1 MKIHQLLDRYGV
13 TENPFAQEDALSDRV
28 FLEHCLAATRHSAW
42 DKIYGDPRAP
52 ATSVVFGEQGS
63 GKTALR
69 LQMREQLHA
78 YNQQHPQ
85 ARAFIVEYDDFNPFM
100 DSFRERLSGR
110 RRKPERAL
118 QNWRLWDHMDAI
130 LTLATTRLCNTL
142 RNDGRDAKTETH
154 NLDNDKVHALNRQQR
169 RDILLLATFYDDNR
183 DLGAR
188 QRFKKLQWKLR
199 YFAVKKWWPALLGL
213 VVTVA
218 AILGALWYYQRDWR
232 TVVGQWWVW
241 AVIAAGWAPFAWHWL
256 RRWWIAFHGA
266 RQVRV
271 FDHRRG
277 ALRANLGGLDISD
290 AVGQPMPTRPRGDD
304 RYELLLKLQSVLKSL
319 GFDSIVVL
327 MDRVD
332 EPHLV
337 NGAADRMRDFVW
349 PMFDNKFLKHPGMAF
364 KLLLP
369 AAMVGYL
376 QKQEREFYDRSRLD
390 KQNLISSLTWS
401 GQALYD
407 IANDRIRACAKLA
420 EGKQPGIMD
429 LFEPGVTEVEMIGIF
444 DRLRAPR
451 HLFKFLHR
459 LLVDHCSKYTDDKPE
474 WKIKRETLQASLA
487 VFLKDM
493 EAYEQHRGTG

>member
-1 MKIHQLLDRYGV
+1 MKIHQLLDRYGI

-69 LQMREQLHA
+69 LQMREQLSA
-78 YNQQHPQ
+78 YNKEHPQ
-85 ARAFIVEYDDFNPFM
+85 QRAFIVEYDDFNPFM

-110 RRKPERAL
+110 RRKPEKAL

-130 LTLATTRLCNTL
+130 LTLAVTRLSNTL
-142 RNDGRDAKTETH
+142 RNDGRDAKDASH
-154 NLDNDKVHALNRQQR
+154 NIDMAKVQALNRQQR
-169 RDILLLATFYDDNR
+169 RDILLLAAFYDDNR

-188 QRFKKLQWKLR
+188 QRWKKLQWKLK
-199 YFAVKKWWPALLGL
+199 YFAVKKWWPALFGL
-213 VVTVA
+213 IVTAATVGAVV
-218 AILGALWYYQRDWR
+218 WYNNRDWKSLA
-232 TVVGQWWVW
+232 QWWVW
-241 AVIAAGWAPFAWHWL
+241 VIVAVGWLPFAWNWL
-256 RRWWIAFHGA
+256 RRWWLAVRA
-266 RQVRV
+266 AKQVRV
-271 FDHRRG
+271 FDHRLG
-277 ALRANLGGLDISD
+277 ALRANLGSFEISESI
-290 AVGQPMPTRPRGDD
+290 GQPMPTRPRGDD
-304 RYELLLKLQSVLKSL
+304 RYELLLKLQSLFKAL
-319 GFDSIVVL
+319 DFESIVVL

-337 NGAADRMRDFVW
+337 NGAADRMKDFVW
-349 PMFDNKFLKHPGMAF
+349 PMFDNKFLKHPGVAF

-376 QKQEREFYDRSRLD
+376 QRQERDFYDRSRLD
-390 KQNLISSLTWS
+390 KQNLITSLTWS
-401 GQALYD
+401 GQGLYD
-407 IANDRIRACAKLA
+407 VANDRIKACAKLS
-420 EGKQPGIMD
+420 EGTKPGIMD
-429 LFEPGVTEVEMIGIF
+429 LVDPTISEVEMIGIF

-459 LLVDHCSKYTDDKPE
+459 LLVDHCSKYTEDKPE
-474 WKIKRETLQASLA
+474 WKIKRETLQSSLA
-487 VFLKDM
+487 VFLKDL

>member
-1 MKIHQLLDRYGV
+1 MKIHQLLDRYGI

-28 FLEHCLAATRHSAW
+28 FLEHCLAATHHSAW

-69 LQMREQLHA
+69 LQMREQLRAFNKEH
-78 YNQQHPQ
+78 QQS
-85 ARAFIVEYDDFNPFM
+85 RAFIVEYDDFNPFM

-110 RRKPERAL
+110 RRKPEKAL

-142 RNDGRDAKTETH
+142 RDDGKDARDDSH
-154 NLDNDKVHALNRQQR
+154 QIDMGKVHALSRQQR
-169 RDILLLATFYDDNR
+169 RDILLLAAFYDDNR
-183 DLGAR
+183 DIGAR
-188 QRFKKLQWKLR
+188 QRWKKLQWKLR
-199 YFAVKKWWPALLGL
+199 YFAVKKWWPLLLAL
-213 VVTVA
+213 VVMTVT
-218 AILGALWYYQRDWR
+218 ILGALWYSERDWKSLTNR
-232 TVVGQWWVW
+232 WVW
-241 AVIAAGWAPFAWHWL
+241 IIIAAGWLPFAWNWL
-256 RRWWIAFHGA
+256 RRWWMAVRGA

-271 FDHRRG
+271 FDHRLG
-277 ALRANLGGLDISD
+277 ALRANLGSLDTSD
-290 AVGQPMPTRPRGDD
+290 AIGQPMPTRPRGDD
-304 RYELLLKLQSVLKSL
+304 RYELLLKLQSLLKEL
-319 GFDSIVVL
+319 GFESVVVL

-337 NGAADRMRDFVW
+337 HGAPDRMRDFVW

-369 AAMVGYL
+369 SAMAGYL
-376 QKQEREFYDRSRLD
+376 QRQEREFYDRSRLD
-390 KQNLISSLTWS
+390 KQNLISSLTWT
-401 GQALYD
+401 GQGLYD

-420 EGKQPGIMD
+420 EGQPPGIME
-429 LFEPGVTEVEMIGIF
+429 LFDPSVTEAELIGIF

-459 LLVDHCSKYTDDKPE
+459 LLVDHCSRYTEDKPE
-474 WKIKRETLQASLA
+474 WKINRETLQASLA
-487 VFLKDM
+487 VFLKDL